1 MNERPITPRP
11 QGCPMSDYF
20 ERVEARLLDAVER
33 EAKLRGGRSR
43 GAALK
48 RPRRS
53 LLLIA
58 AVLLLGGSAAAAVL
72 ITGERSRS
80 LSGVVPP
87 YDAQGNI
94 SVAGSHY
101 EITITPSLEAGTIGW
116 CTSIHFRDVPRGGEF
131 GGGGCPTGTPAIG
144 SPLFAADGARGPG
157 LWYVLTAPQVA
168 AVSVANGPTILTRA
182 DARLPY
188 GFRAAVFELS
198 AKAFSSGAPR
208 VTALD
213 GTGRAI
219 PGSSYE
225 EPPREQARYWQSPQ
239 REPQGRCRLTARP
252 DSGVHAGLGTILTAI
267 IPDPGIIGHA
277 FLSCVAVGF
286 RLHGVWLTAAV
297 LLDAAHPGGPP
308 AALPD
313 MRPLAGAPGVVDRS
327 SAFLREGITARRAGD
342 AWLVVQGQASVS
354 QRLQGLRA
362 LRVGAID
369 LRAPRRAPSAPAG
382 SPCSISVRPLAGLRE
397 VSQSARTRSRLEQA
411 LAMPA
416 PRGML
421 ELAECARAT
430 FYYRDWPLSAT
441 VLLIAGGHGP
451 SVQLADKQAVPG
463 HPGVFTV
470 RSPEEGSRDTVRRVG
485 DAWLQVAGGSGTE
498 QQRIVLERLAA
509 RTPAACAPELT
520 RPAARAGCASGRA
533 PRESASEPHRRNT
546 TTRSR
551 RAAASG

>member
-1 MNERPITPRP
+1 
-11 QGCPMSDYF
+11 MSDYF

-33 EAKLRGGRSR
+33 EAKLRGGARAR
-43 GAALK
+43 RATLK
-48 RPRRS
+48 RPRRG
-53 LLLIA
+53 LLLIT

-72 ITGERSRS
+72 IAGERSRS

-87 YDAQGNI
+87 YDAQGNV

-116 CTSIHFRDVPRGGEF
+116 CTSIHFRDVPKGGEF

-144 SPLFAADGARGPG
+144 SPLFAADGSRGPG
-157 LWYVLTAPQVA
+157 LWYVLAAPQVA
-168 AVSVANGPTILTRA
+168 AVRVANGPTVLTRA
-182 DARLPY
+182 DSRLPY

-198 AKAFSSGAPR
+198 EKAFSSGAPR

-213 GTGRAI
+213 ATGRPIA
-219 PGSSYE
+219 GSSYE

-239 REPQGRCRLTARP
+239 REPRGRCPLSGRRG
-252 DSGVHAGLGTILTAI
+252 SGVRGRLGTVLTAI
-267 IPDPGIIGHA
+267 VPDPGIIGHA
-277 FLSCVAVGF
+277 YLSCVALGF

-297 LLDAAHPGGPP
+297 LLDAKHPGEPP
-308 AALPD
+308 AAMPD
-313 MRPLAGAPGVVDRS
+313 MRPVPGAPGVVDRS
-327 SAFLREGITARRAGD
+327 SAFLREGITAQRVGD

-369 LRAPRRAPSAPAG
+369 LRLPRRAPRVPAG
-382 SPCSISVRPLAGLRE
+382 SPCSISLRPLPGLRE
-397 VSQSARTRSRLEQA
+397 VSQSARTRSRLDRA

-421 ELAECARAT
+421 ELAECARAA

-451 SVQLADKQAVPG
+451 SLQLTDKQAVPG

-470 RSPEEGSRDTVRRVG
+470 RSAEEGSRDTVRRVG
-485 DAWLQVAGGSGTE
+485 DAWLQVTGGSGTE
-498 QQRIVLERLAA
+498 QQRIVLERLVAL
-509 RTPAACAPELT
+509 TPAAASV
-520 RPAARAGCASGRA
+520 RARVHARGG
-533 PRESASEPHRRNT
+533 
-546 TTRSR
+546 
-551 RAAASG
+551 